1 MNIIKMGFSIN
12 NKIITEDQFKK
23 LKLKPHENSIFKILD
38 NNNNENE

>member
-1 MNIIKMGFSIN
+1 MSFSIN
-12 NKIITEDQFKK
+12 NKIITENQIKK